1 MIHSATRF
9 LSGAAV
15 GLAMMTGAAQAQ
27 FIKLGH
33 PAAWQESGQ
42 ASWYGDW
49 HNGRRTA
56 SGEIFN
62 QNALTAAHPS
72 LPLGSRV
79 RVTMA
84 DTGRSVVVTVT
95 DRGPHYGHR
104 IVDLSRGAAARV
116 GLLDRGTGRVTLS
129 NVTPD
134 EPVEVAEAPDDGYG
148 GGVSPRPRGR
158 QHTRHDGQA
167 AAADLR

>member
-1 MIHSATRF
+1 MIHPATRF
-9 LSGAAV
+9 LLGTAV

-27 FIKLGH
+27 FIKLRQS
-33 PAAWQESGQ
+33 AEWQQTGQ

-84 DTGRSVVVTVT
+84 DTGKSVVVTVT
-95 DRGPHYGHR
+95 DRGPHHGHR

-116 GLLDRGTGRVTLS
+116 GLLDRGTGTVTLS
-129 NVTPD
+129 TVMPA
-134 EPVEVAEAPDDGYG
+134 EPVEVAEAPDDGA
-148 GGVSPRPRGR
+148 GVSPRPRGR
-158 QHTRHDGQA
+158 PHTRRGGQA
-167 AAADLR
+167 AAADPR

>member
-9 LSGAAV
+9 LPGAAV

-33 PAAWQESGQ
+33 PVAWQQTGQ
-42 ASWYGDW
+42 ASWYGEW

-84 DTGRSVVVTVT
+84 ETGRSVVVTVT
-95 DRGPHYGHR
+95 DRGPHHGHR

-116 GLLDRGTGRVTLS
+116 GLLDRGTGMVTLS
-129 NVTPD
+129 NLTPE
-134 EPVEVAEAPDDGYG
+134 EPVEVAEAPDDSA
-148 GGVSPRPRGR
+148 GVSPRPRGR
-158 QHTRHDGQA
+158 PHTHHAGQ
-167 AAADLR
+167 

>member
-9 LSGAAV
+9 LPGAAV

-27 FIKLGH
+27 FIKLGR
-33 PAAWQESGQ
+33 PVAWQQTGQ
-42 ASWYGDW
+42 ASWYGEW

-84 DTGRSVVVTVT
+84 ETGRSVVVTVT
-95 DRGPHYGHR
+95 DRGPHHGHR

-116 GLLDRGTGRVTLS
+116 GLLDRGTGMVTLS
-129 NVTPD
+129 NLTPE
-134 EPVEVAEAPDDGYG
+134 EPVEVAEAPDDSP
-148 GGVSPRPRGR
+148 GVSPRPRGR
-158 QHTRHDGQA
+158 PHTHHAGQ
-167 AAADLR
+167 

>member
-9 LSGAAV
+9 LPAAAV

-27 FIKLGH
+27 FIKLGQ
-33 PAAWQESGQ
+33 PVAWQQTGQ
-42 ASWYGDW
+42 ASWYGEW

-56 SGEIFN
+56 SGEVFN
-62 QNALTAAHPS
+62 QDALTAAHPS

-84 DTGRSVVVTVT
+84 DTGKSVVVTVT
-95 DRGPHYGHR
+95 DRGPHHGHR

-116 GLLDRGTGRVTLS
+116 GLLDRGTGTVTLS
-129 NVTPD
+129 SVTPE
-134 EPVEVAEAPDDGYG
+134 EPIEVAEAPDDGA
-148 GGVSPRPRGR
+148 GVSPRLRGLP
-158 QHTRHDGQA
+158 HTRRGGQA
-167 AAADLR
+167 AAAGLQ

>member
-1 MIHSATRF
+1 MIHFATRF
-9 LSGAAV
+9 LLGGAV

-33 PAAWQESGQ
+33 PVAWHESGQ

-84 DTGRSVVVTVT
+84 ETGRSVVVTVT

-116 GLLDRGTGRVTLS
+116 GLIDRGTGRVTIS
-129 NVTPD
+129 NVTPE
-134 EPVEVAEAPDDGYG
+134 EPVEVAEAPDDRA
-148 GGVSPRPRGR
+148 GVSPQPRGR
-158 QHTRHDGQA
+158 PHTHRGGQA
-167 AAADLR
+167 AAADPR

>member
-1 MIHSATRF
+1 MINSATRF
-9 LSGAAV
+9 LPGAAV

-27 FIKLGH
+27 YIKLGH
-33 PAAWQESGQ
+33 PVAWQESGQ

-79 RVTMA
+79 
-84 DTGRSVVVTVT
+84 
-95 DRGPHYGHR
+95 
-104 IVDLSRGAAARV
+104 
-116 GLLDRGTGRVTLS
+116 
-129 NVTPD
+129 
-134 EPVEVAEAPDDGYG
+134 
-148 GGVSPRPRGR
+148 SPRPRGR
-158 QHTRHDGQA
+158 PHTRHAGQA
-167 AAADLR
+167 AAAGLQ